1 VERPTLA
8 GHTQP
13 RCQSLLVGHAVTKER
28 ALAASRTR
36 APRPGALAPSL
47 VWRRRA
53 ALITSILLRF
63 VGAVESRNRRQE
75 PDEGTGLGLTLTQCE
90 RQALIVSLE
99 EYAHR
104 ATARLRA
111 VARRAP
117 ARA

>member
-1 VERPTLA
+1 MERPTLA
-8 GHTQP
+8 PYAGPAAKACWSATP
-13 RCQSLLVGHAVTKER
+13 SPKKEPWHPV
-28 ALAASRTR
+28 LF
-36 APRPGALAPSL
+36 GADG
-47 VWRRRA
+47 A

-63 VGAVESRNRRQE
+63 VGAVESRNRRRE

>member
-1 VERPTLA
+1 MPAAKA
-8 GHTQP
+8 GPGLIGRAHGHEKKVPPIVPQP
-13 RCQSLLVGHAVTKER
+13 QI
-28 ALAASRTR
+28 RTS
-36 APRPGALAPSL
+36 P
-47 VWRRRA
+47 
-53 ALITSILLRF
+53 ITTILLRF
-63 VGAVESRNRRQE
+63 VGAVESRNRRRE

>member
-1 VERPTLA
+1 MERPTLA
-8 GHTQP
+8 P
-13 RCQSLLVGHAVTKER
+13 HAGPAAKACWSATPSPKKEPWQ
-28 ALAASRTR
+28 LAEPGLPDR
-36 APRPGALAPSL
+36 APSHPVLFGADG
-47 VWRRRA
+47 A